1 MTPEYDA
8 SPAMFRNNP
17 LGFVVAVI
25 LIPAAGIGLVILI
38 YWYFKA
44 HSIRMTI
51 SGTSVH
57 IERGLFSKE
66 HIDIDARKIR
76 TVTVKQTF
84 WQRIFD
90 VGMIEIF
97 TGGDDA
103 ECTLLG
109 MPDPNKVRE
118 LVKSRALDPDRAER

>member
-17 LGFVVAVI
+17 IGFIVAVI

-44 HSIRMTI
+44 HATRMTI
-51 SGTSVH
+51 ADNAVH

-84 WQRIFD
+84 WQRIFN

-103 ECTLLG
+103 ECTLMG

-118 LVKSRALDPDRAER
+118 LVKSRQLDPDRAER

>member
-1 MTPEYDA
+1 MTPDYDA
-8 SPAMFRNNP
+8 SPAMFRNHP
-17 LGFVVAVI
+17 LGFILAVI

-44 HSIRMTI
+44 HSERMTI
-51 SGTSVH
+51 SGNAVR
-57 IERGLFSKE
+57 IERGLLSKE
-66 HIDIDARKIR
+66 RIDIDARKIR

-84 WQRIFD
+84 WQRIFN

-103 ECTLLG
+103 ECTLMG

>member
-51 SGTSVH
+51 SGNSVH